1 MASVTYQANYTP
13 QGRLFGLVWRSL
25 LLPGM
30 LLTGMLYVGA
40 PPWLAVAVLLG
51 ALWWSLARH
60 IHRGTFTLHDEG
72 LVEELVPFLSRGA
85 VARASRR
92 EWRWDQ
98 VRHWALEEELTR
110 GLEVRRRLTIVLV
123 APAWRIRLD
132 EVGDAAQRASYAR
145 FVNAFAAR
153 ARGGAL
159 PDPAALPTEIP
170 HALLVP
176 TGDATDPPGAI
187 PRRAAFWD
195 RPAGQAVGLTLI
207 LLVVV
212 VAAALIL
219 LGGSPSS
226 WFRLVAVLLP
236 GGAWLFWRLYLRR

>member
-30 LLTGMLYVGA
+30 LVSGLMYAGA
-40 PPWLAVAVLLG
+40 PVWLAVAGFLG
-51 ALWWSLARH
+51 AVWWSLARR
-60 IHRGTFTLHDEG
+60 IHRGTFTLHEGG
-72 LVEELVPFLSRGA
+72 LVEELVPFRSRGSLA
-85 VARASRR
+85 HASRR

-98 VRHWALEEELTR
+98 VRHWTLEEELTR
-110 GLEVRRRLTIVLV
+110 GLEVRRRLTIELD
-123 APAWRIRLD
+123 APTWRIRLD

-153 ARGGAL
+153 AQGGAL
-159 PDPAALPTEIP
+159 PDPAVLAAEIP
-170 HALLVP
+170 DDLLN
-176 TGDATDPPGAI
+176 PPPVAAAVAGAI

-195 RPAGQAVGLTLI
+195 RPSGQAVGLTLI
-207 LLVVV
+207 LLVVG
-212 VAAALIL
+212 VAAALVL
-219 LGGSPSS
+219 LGGSASS

-236 GGAWLFWRLYLRR
+236 GGAWLFWRLYLKR